1 MNKLITTREA
11 ISLLHK
17 VGCSPSVIKHCK
29 SVSNLAVKLA
39 GSLKNC
45 DKIDMELVK
54 IGGLLHDIGR
64 SKTHKIDHGL
74 VGADIV
80 RSFGLSESI
89 IRIVE
94 RHVGTGI
101 PADEAVKLG
110 LPNRDFIPETLE
122 EKIVSYADK
131 LIENN
136 HEVSYDEALKSLSSK
151 FGDTHSIVNRFRQ
164 FYTQLGI
171 GA

>member
-1 MNKLITTREA
+1 M
-11 ISLLHK
+11 SLLYK
-17 VGCSPSVIKHCK
+17 VGCSPSVIRHCK

-39 GSLKNC
+39 TRARLKNG
-45 DKIDMELVK
+45 DNVNVELVK

-80 RSFGLSESI
+80 RSFGLPDSI
-89 IRIVE
+89 IHIVE
-94 RHVGTGI
+94 RHVGAGI

-151 FGDTHSIVNRFRQ
+151 FGDTNAMVNRFRQ
-164 FYTQLGI
+164 IYTQLGI

>member
-1 MNKLITTREA
+1 LKPLLTTREA
-11 ISLLHK
+11 ISLLHI
-17 VGCSPSVIKHCK
+17 VGCSTAVIRHCK

-39 GSLKNC
+39 CSLKNG
-45 DKIDMELVK
+45 DKVNVELIK
-54 IGGLLHDIGR
+54 IGALLHDIGR
-64 SKTHKIDHGL
+64 SKTHKIDHGI

-80 RSFGLSESI
+80 RSFGLPDSVV
-89 IRIVE
+89 RIVE
-94 RHVGTGI
+94 RHVGAGI

-136 HEVSYDEALKSLSSK
+136 HEVSYEEALKSLSSK
-151 FGDTHSIVNRFRQ
+151 FGDTNAMVNRFRQ
-164 FYTQLGI
+164 IYTQLGI